1 MTQDKIY
8 SYFERNPRLKV
19 LFVFDPFA
27 DLEAELSEMT
37 WKEGYRFVVFDGG
50 WFKTKYAIEHDWKDE
65 KVILLFHENN
75 PSGIQQSMLAFPL
88 MDVLAANMDLK
99 VDDYA
104 AFMQQYHI
112 AQSMATFVQ
121 SHITELQQA
130 KVSKILGMYYNSTDF
145 TLDVAHRG
153 LLSAYLGADKLLD
166 WSLIIIKL
174 LVQDANQGLGAVMGK
189 FQRNRTTL
197 EALNTKLAGV
207 FGVTFDHNSLG
218 FKMRRVAE
226 SLKYN
231 VITQSLSVN
240 ALQDEYH
247 RYKVE
252 SALALQQMNSL
263 WEYPLGKAQR
273 KQFEDAVSVLAGG
286 IRDEEILKCY
296 GVDADY
302 YKITG
307 KMAVPIVMELLKKAS
322 DEPAMVFERTRE
334 LEIKMGDE
342 NPIHAITTFVGNIAN
357 YYKWAGEVGTLCLNT
372 PSEYLEKYRSQ
383 FYLID
388 TCYRH
393 IQESFKALDK
403 ATEQY
408 DTCHQAKVDID
419 RHYAALTNNLNLEWV
434 KCLVAKGTKLN
445 QMTGYKAQQNFYRD
459 NRNKDVKQVVI
470 VSDALRYEVAKELLG
485 ELAKEKHIATLDCN
499 IAMLPTETKFCK
511 KALFPHKKLELV
523 GDDMLVDG
531 SALATTTQRSD
542 FLNEYVEGATCV
554 SFEEVEGNNQQTN
567 RALFKKPLVYVF
579 HNTIDKAGHNGD
591 VADACREAIRQLAKL
606 VKSLHASYNVANVIV
621 TSDHGYLYNDIEF
634 EEKDKQTISE
644 EAIEKKNRYYL
655 TRSGEEVQGVA
666 KFRLADVS
674 GMEED
679 VYVAVPTG
687 TNRFAATGGGY
698 QYAHGG
704 AALQE
709 IVVPVIYS
717 KLKKDDT
724 KEKTRVLLM
733 NKNLSM
739 VSSRV
744 KFQLIQSD
752 AVSMEVQGRTI
763 VCGIYNNDELLTAEK
778 EIVMDSSDGNA
789 QNRFFDVEL
798 TLNKPTD
805 ASILQL
811 KIYDVED
818 SLNPLI
824 KETVKNNTLIEQ
836 DF

>member
-8 SYFERNPRLKV
+8 NYFERNQRLHV
-19 LFVFDPFA
+19 LFVFDPFGE
-27 DLEAELSEMT
+27 LEVEFREWT
-37 WKEGYRFVVFDGG
+37 WKDGYKYVPFDGG

-65 KVILLFHENN
+65 KVILLFRQNN
-75 PSGIQQSMLAFPL
+75 PMGSQQSMLEFPL

-104 AFMQQYHI
+104 AFIQQYHI
-112 AQSMATFVQ
+112 LPTMATFVQ

-130 KVSKILGMYYNSTDF
+130 KVTKILGPYYNSTEF
-145 TLDVAHRG
+145 TMDVANRG

-166 WSLIIIKL
+166 WNLIVIKL
-174 LVQDANQGLGAVMGK
+174 ITQDANSGLSSVNAK
-189 FQRNRTTL
+189 LQRNKATRD
-197 EALNTKLAGV
+197 ALNTKLDDI
-207 FGVTFDHNSLG
+207 FGVTYDIMSIN
-218 FKMRRVAE
+218 KMQKVAE
-226 SLKYN
+226 CLKYN
-231 VITQSLSVN
+231 IITQSLSVN
-240 ALQDEYH
+240 TFKDEYH
-247 RYKVE
+247 KYKVE
-252 SALALQQMNSL
+252 SAYSLQQMNSM
-263 WEYPLGKAQR
+263 WEYPLNKVQR
-273 KQFEDAVSVLAGG
+273 KQFEDAVFKLAEG
-286 IRDEEILKCY
+286 IREEEIIKCY
-296 GVDADY
+296 GVDANY
-302 YKITG
+302 YKITTT
-307 KMAVPIVMELLKKAS
+307 MAVPIVLELLKKAPEDS
-322 DEPAMVFERTRE
+322 AEVSEKVRE
-334 LEIKMGDE
+334 LGMKISEDSPVQ
-342 NPIHAITTFVGNIAN
+342 PIVTFIGNIAN
-357 YYKWAGEVGTLCLNT
+357 YYKCASEVGTLILNT
-372 PSEYLEKYRSQ
+372 PKDYLEKYQTS

-388 TCYRH
+388 TYYRH
-393 IQESFKALDK
+393 ILESFKALDK
-403 ATEQY
+403 STEQY
-408 DTCHQAKVDID
+408 DTYHQAEVDAD
-419 RHYAALTNNLNLEWV
+419 LHYATLTNNLNLEWV
-434 KCLVAKGTKLN
+434 KCLLAKGTRLN
-445 QMTGYKAQQNFYRD
+445 QMHEYKAQQNFYRD

-470 VSDALRYEVAKELLG
+470 ISDALRYEVAKELLG

-511 KALFPHKKLELV
+511 RALFPHDKLELK
-523 GDDMLVDG
+523 GADMLVDG
-531 SALATTTQRSD
+531 ADLASKEQRSD
-542 FLNEYVEGATCV
+542 FLNGYVNGATCV
-554 SFEEVEGNNQQTN
+554 NFEEVEGNNMQTD
-567 RALFKKPLVYVF
+567 RELFKKPLVYVF
-579 HNTIDKAGHNGD
+579 HNTIDEAGHNGD
-591 VADACREAIRQLAKL
+591 IIDACQKSIQQLAKL
-606 VKSLHASYNVANVIV
+606 VKSLHATFNVANVIV
-621 TSDHGYLYNDIEF
+621 TSDHGFLYNDIEF
-634 EEKDKQTISE
+634 EEKDKQTITE
-644 EAIEKKNRYYL
+644 DVIEKKTRYYL
-655 TRSGEEVQGVA
+655 TKSDEEVRGVA

-687 TNRFAATGGGY
+687 TNRFAATGGY
-698 QYAHGG
+698 QFAHGG

-709 IVVPVIYS
+709 IVAPVIYS

-724 KEKTRVLLM
+724 KKKTRVLLM

-778 EIVMDSSDGNA
+778 EIVMESSDSNA

-818 SLNPLI
+818 DLNPLI

>member
-1 MTQDKIY
+1 MNQDKIY
-8 SYFERNPRLKV
+8 NYFERNSQLKV
-19 LFVFDPFA
+19 LFVFDPFG
-27 DLEAELSEMT
+27 DLEVELSGWT
-37 WKEGYRFVVFDGG
+37 WKDGYRYETFKGA
-50 WFKTKYAIEHDWKDE
+50 WFKTKYAIEHEWKDE
-65 KVILLFHENN
+65 KVILLFRQNN
-75 PSGIQQSMLAFPL
+75 PSVSQQSMLEFPL

-104 AFMQQYHI
+104 AFIQQYHI
-112 AQSMATFVQ
+112 LPSMATFVQ

-166 WSLIIIKL
+166 WNMIIIKL
-174 LVQDANQGLGAVMGK
+174 LIQDASSGLSTVTGK
-189 FQRNRTTL
+189 LQRNKSTRDY
-197 EALNTKLAGV
+197 LNSKLDDI
-207 FGVTFDHNSLG
+207 FGVSFDIMSVS
-218 FKMRRVAE
+218 KMQKVAE

-240 ALQDEYH
+240 TFKDEYH
-247 RYKVE
+247 KYKVE
-252 SALALQQMNSL
+252 SAYALQQMNSL
-263 WEYPLGKAQR
+263 WEYPLNKVQR
-273 KQFEDAVSVLAGG
+273 KQFEDAVTVLAEGVK
-286 IRDEEILKCY
+286 DEEILKCY
-296 GVDADY
+296 GVDANY
-302 YKITG
+302 YKITT

-322 DEPAMVFERTRE
+322 NEPALVAEKIRE
-334 LEIKMGDE
+334 LDLKMGED
-342 NPIHAITTFVGNIAN
+342 NPVQPIIAFVGNISN
-357 YYKWAGEVGTLCLNT
+357 YHKCASEMGTLCLNT
-372 PSEYLEKYRSQ
+372 PSEYLGKYQTS
-383 FYLID
+383 FYQID
-388 TCYRH
+388 TYYRH

-403 ATEQY
+403 STEQY
-408 DTCHQAKVDID
+408 DTYHQVKVEID
-419 RHYAALTNNLNLEWV
+419 GHYATLTNNHNLEWV

-445 QMTGYKAQQNFYRD
+445 QMSDYKAQQNFYKD

-470 VSDALRYEVAKELLG
+470 ISDALRYEVAKELLG

-511 KALFPHKKLELV
+511 MSLFPHAKLELKEA
-523 GDDMLVDG
+523 DMLVDG
-531 SALATTTQRSD
+531 ADLATITQRSD
-542 FLNEYVEGATCV
+542 FLNGYVEGATCV
-554 SFEEVEGNNQQTN
+554 NFEDVEGNNQQTN

-579 HNTIDKAGHNGD
+579 HNTIDEAGHKGD
-591 VADACREAIRQLAKL
+591 IVDACQKSIRQLAKL
-606 VKSLHASYNVANVIV
+606 VKSLHATFNVANVIV
-621 TSDHGYLYNDIEF
+621 TSDHGFLYNDIEF

-644 EAIEKKNRYYL
+644 EVIEKKTRYYL
-655 TRSGEEVQGVA
+655 TRSNESIQGVT
-666 KFRLADVS
+666 KFKLADVS

-698 QYAHGG
+698 QFAHGG

-818 SLNPLI
+818 DLNPLI

>member
-1 MTQDKIY
+1 MTTQDKIY
-8 SYFERNPRLKV
+8 NYFERNPRLKV
-19 LFVFDPFA
+19 LFIFDPFG
-27 DLEAELSEMT
+27 DLEVELSEWT
-37 WKEGYRFVVFDGG
+37 WKDGYRYVAFDGG
-50 WFKTKYAIEHDWKDE
+50 WFKTKYALEHDWKDE
-65 KVILLFHENN
+65 KVILLFRQNN
-75 PSGIQQSMLAFPL
+75 PSGNQQSMLDFPL

-104 AFMQQYHI
+104 AFIQQYHI
-112 AQSMATFVQ
+112 LPSMAPFVQ
-121 SHITELQQA
+121 SHITELQQS
-130 KVSKILGMYYNSTDF
+130 KVSKILGMYYSSTDF

-166 WSLIIIKL
+166 WNMIIIKL
-174 LVQDANQGLGAVMGK
+174 FIQDVNSGLGAVTGK
-189 FQRNRTTL
+189 LQRNKSTRD
-197 EALNTKLAGV
+197 ALNSKLDDI
-207 FGVTFDHNSLG
+207 FGVSFDIMSAS
-218 FKMRRVAE
+218 KMQKVAE

-240 ALQDEYH
+240 TFKDEYH
-247 RYKVE
+247 KYKVE
-252 SALALQQMNSL
+252 SAYALQQMNSL
-263 WEYPLGKAQR
+263 WEYPLNKVQR
-273 KQFEDAVSVLAGG
+273 KQFEDAVTVLAEGVK
-286 IRDEEILKCY
+286 DEEILKCY
-296 GVDADY
+296 GVDANY
-302 YKITG
+302 YKITT

-322 DEPAMVFERTRE
+322 NDPTLVAEKIRE
-334 LEIKMGDE
+334 LDLKMEED
-342 NPIHAITTFVGNIAN
+342 NPVQFIITFVGNIAN
-357 YYKWAGEVGTLCLNT
+357 YYKCAGEMGTLCLNT
-372 PSEYLEKYRSQ
+372 PSEYLGKYRTS

-388 TCYRH
+388 TYYRH
-393 IQESFKALDK
+393 ILESFKALDK
-403 ATEQY
+403 SSEQY
-408 DTCHQAKVDID
+408 DTYHQAKVEID
-419 RHYAALTNNLNLEWV
+419 RHYATLTNNLNLEWV
-434 KCLVAKGTKLN
+434 KCMVAKGTKLN
-445 QMTGYKAQQNFYRD
+445 QMSDYKAQQNFYRD

-511 KALFPHKKLELV
+511 KSLFPHDKLELNEA
-523 GDDMLVDG
+523 DMLVDG
-531 SALATTTQRSD
+531 SDLATTTQRSD
-542 FLNEYVEGATCV
+542 FLNGYVEGATCV
-554 SFEEVEGNNQQTN
+554 NFEDVEENNQQTN
-567 RALFKKPLVYVF
+567 RALFKKPLVYVL
-579 HNTIDKAGHNGD
+579 HNTIDEAGHNGD
-591 VADACREAIRQLAKL
+591 VVEACSKSIRQLAKL
-606 VKSLHASYNVANVIV
+606 VKSLHATFNVANVIV
-621 TSDHGYLYNDIEF
+621 TSDHGFLYNDIEF

-644 EAIEKKNRYYL
+644 EVIEKKTRYYL
-655 TRSGEEVQGVA
+655 TKSGEEVCGVA
-666 KFRLADVS
+666 KFKLADVS
-674 GMEED
+674 GMKED
-679 VYVAVPTG
+679 IYVAVPTG

-698 QYAHGG
+698 QFAHGG

-724 KEKTRVLLM
+724 KAKTRVLLM

-798 TLNKPTD
+798 TLNKTTD
-805 ASILQL
+805 ANILQL

-818 SLNPLI
+818 DLNPLI

>member
-1 MTQDKIY
+1 MNQDKIY
-8 SYFERNPRLKV
+8 NYFERNPQLKV
-19 LFVFDPFA
+19 LFVFDLFG
-27 DLEAELSEMT
+27 DLEVELSEWT
-37 WKEGYRFVVFDGG
+37 WKNGYRYVAFDGG

-65 KVILLFHENN
+65 KVILLFRQNN
-75 PSGIQQSMLAFPL
+75 PSGSQQSMLEFPL

-99 VDDYA
+99 GDDYA
-104 AFMQQYHI
+104 AFIQQYHI
-112 AQSMATFVQ
+112 PPSMATFVQ
-121 SHITELQQA
+121 GHITELQQV

-153 LLSAYLGADKLLD
+153 LLSAYLGVDKLLD
-166 WSLIIIKL
+166 WNMIIIKL
-174 LVQDANQGLGAVMGK
+174 LIQDANAGLATVNAK
-189 FQRNRTTL
+189 LQRNKSTRD
-197 EALNTKLAGV
+197 ALNTKLDDI
-207 FGVTFDHNSLG
+207 FGVSFDIMSAS
-218 FKMRRVAE
+218 KMQKVAE

-240 ALQDEYH
+240 TFKDEYH
-247 RYKVE
+247 KYKVE
-252 SALALQQMNSL
+252 SAYALQQMNSL
-263 WEYPLGKAQR
+263 WEYPLNKVQR
-273 KQFEDAVSVLAGG
+273 KQFEDAVTVLAEGVK
-286 IRDEEILKCY
+286 DEEILKCY
-296 GVDADY
+296 GVDANY
-302 YKITG
+302 YKITT

-322 DEPAMVFERTRE
+322 EDPTMVVEKVRE
-334 LEIKMGDE
+334 LDLKMGED
-342 NPIHAITTFVGNIAN
+342 NPVQPIIAFVGNIAN
-357 YYKWAGEVGTLCLNT
+357 YYKSAGEMGTLCLNT
-372 PSEYLEKYRSQ
+372 PSEYLEKYQTS

-388 TCYRH
+388 TYYRH

-403 ATEQY
+403 TSEQY
-408 DTCHQAKVDID
+408 DTYHQAKVEID
-419 RHYAALTNNLNLEWV
+419 RHYATLTNNLNLEWV

-445 QMTGYKAQQNFYRD
+445 KMSDYKAQQNFYKD

-470 VSDALRYEVAKELLG
+470 ISDALRYEVAKELLG

-511 KALFPHKKLELV
+511 MSLFPHDKLELKEA
-523 GDDMLVDG
+523 DMLVDG
-531 SALATTTQRSD
+531 ADLATITQRSD
-542 FLNEYVEGATCV
+542 FLNGYVEGATCV
-554 SFEEVEGNNQQTN
+554 NFEDVEGNNQQTN

-579 HNTIDKAGHNGD
+579 HNTIDEAGHKGD
-591 VADACREAIRQLAKL
+591 IVDACQKSIRQLAKL
-606 VKSLHASYNVANVIV
+606 VKSLHATFNVANVIV
-621 TSDHGYLYNDIEF
+621 TSDHGFLYNDIEF

-644 EAIEKKNRYYL
+644 EVIEKKTRYYL
-655 TRSGEEVQGVA
+655 TRSEESIQGVT
-666 KFRLADVS
+666 KFKLADVS

-698 QYAHGG
+698 QFAHGG

-752 AVSMEVQGRTI
+752 AVSMEVQGRKI

-818 SLNPLI
+818 DLNPLI